1 MSNVPLKTQRCISG
15 FSDRASK
22 LFKKMFLYLNI
33 AKNFRCAG
41 IKATPLVKDAL
52 ASHCAKK
59 LLASLASQLFAILM
73 DESNEARNKSCIIL
87 ITLDENICDV
97 ILSYQHV
104 AKAECSKGE
113 LPTRKN
119 KLTLVSSSYVE
130 FVLWSLLKT
139 STKLFN
145 AKANARIT

>member
-1 MSNVPLKTQRCISG
+1 MSNVPLKAQRCISG
-15 FSDRASK
+15 YSDRASK

-41 IKATPLVKDAL
+41 IKVTPLVKEAL
-52 ASHCAKK
+52 ASHYAKK
-59 LLASLASQLFAILM
+59 LLTSLASQLFAMLM

-87 ITLDENICDV
+87 ITTLDENICDV

-104 AKAECSKGE
+104 AKAECSKGK

-119 KLTLVSSSYVE
+119 KLP
-130 FVLWSLLKT
+130 
-139 STKLFN
+139 
-145 AKANARIT
+145 

>member
-1 MSNVPLKTQRCISG
+1 MSNVPLKAQGCISG
-15 FSDRASK
+15 YSDHASK

-41 IKATPLVKDAL
+41 IKATPLVKEAL
-52 ASHCAKK
+52 ASHYAKK
-59 LLASLASQLFAILM
+59 YLTSLASQLFAILM
-73 DESNEARNKSCIIL
+73 DESNEARNISCIIL
-87 ITLDENICDV
+87 ITTLDENICDV

-104 AKAECSKGE
+104 TKAECSKGE

-130 FVLWSLLKT
+130 FALW
-139 STKLFN
+139 
-145 AKANARIT
+145 